1 MCNAPMPPN
10 AEMIISKS
18 NIVYFH
24 DLENDYY
31 TLEHP
36 LTQRYLKVLERHR
49 VGRVVH
55 FVVFGCPFFSRKLG
69 VLCLKD
75 FS

>member
-1 MCNAPMPPN
+1 MPPQ

-36 LTQRYLKVLERHR
+36 LTQRYLKVCIL
-49 VGRVVH
+49 
-55 FVVFGCPFFSRKLG
+55 FFDASSRSSLNISLIKYWDG
-69 VLCLKD
+69 D
-75 FS
+75 D